1 MVYVL
6 RRTGEPCAFTSTEY
20 KSIVGAVIKT
30 LGPNSN
36 PALNSALT
44 SFSPPPYFLPMSY
57 YCLTPEI
64 GVSTGK
70 ECGWPWRSSSSTSLG
85 PPPPPMPSL
94 TTHPPLRL
102 QRKPVAG
109 TTLPEI
115 RANADTPPE
124 IMMEDSP
131 SPPAHQP
138 TSSREPTP
146 EEQSFPCP
154 YCPAIFKKVGHLN
167 RHAFKH
173 TGTRFACEIPGCGK
187 TFSRLDNMRTQ

>member
-1 MVYVL
+1 
-6 RRTGEPCAFTSTEY
+6 
-20 KSIVGAVIKT
+20 
-30 LGPNSN
+30 
-36 PALNSALT
+36 
-44 SFSPPPYFLPMSY
+44 MSY
-57 YCLTPEI
+57 YSLTPELEI
-64 GVSTGK
+64 GTGK
-70 ECGWPWRSSSSTSLG
+70 ENGWPWRSSSSTSIG

-115 RANADTPPE
+115 RANADSPPE
-124 IMMEDSP
+124 MMMEDTP
-131 SPPAHQP
+131 SPPHQP

-173 TGTRFACEIPGCGK
+173 SGTRFACEIPGCGK
-187 TFSRLDNMRTQ
+187 TFSRLDNMRTHMKHMHPPPSSFARKHGQGSPSALSIERRSKETGQARKGTLYPGNRERNQE